1 MLLKKQNEVSHPP
14 PNLPPAYRQ
23 AGRLEGGGVKKVP
36 RMIPSPSR
44 GGQGWGQGKEK

>member
-23 AGRLEGGGVKKVP
+23 AGLKGEELRKFLA
-36 RMIPSPSR
+36 
-44 GGQGWGQGKEK
+44 